1 MFERNIY
8 MGHLESVELLLIKQ
22 GANLN
27 VKDGNDVTPIH
38 EAIEI
43 ENFDV
48 VHALINYGAN
58 IYLRNIEDNTPFENV
73 IDINF
78 MDNFKG
84 MIFSQF

>member
-27 VKDGNDVTPIH
+27 VNDVTPIH

-48 VHALINYGAN
+48 VHALMNYGAN
-58 IYLRNIEDNTPFENV
+58 IHLRNIEDNTPFENV

-78 MDNFKG
+78 MDNFKA

>member
-1 MFERNIY
+1 

-38 EAIEI
+38 EI

-48 VHALINYGAN
+48 VHALMNYGAN
-58 IYLRNIEDNTPFENV
+58 IHLRNIEDNTPFENV

-78 MDNFKG
+78 MDNFKA